1 MTETVTEDE
10 QRNKGRKV
18 LLSAIYIFFLG
29 IVVLSIFIRLGA
41 GEVLQTDEA
50 THGVNA
56 YEMLRHGN
64 ALVNTYKYAVDYF
77 NSKPPLSLWCIM
89 LSYRIFGTGSFGLR
103 FASAISGCLLCIIFS
118 VFLKKN
124 YGAAAAISF
133 TAAFPLMTALFEFH
147 MFRAGDMDAIYC
159 LLFGIAMI
167 ALYETSKGKKGMLQ
181 LYGAAFGLAFLAKS
195 IHAGV
200 ILVIGCLFLPCMW
213 RNLKRKSV
221 ILAALIAAG
230 IPGIWALARFRF
242 DGTGF
247 LYTMVFGEA
256 SDKIR
261 SSVNLAYLQD
271 IVKSK
276 IWIMMLA
283 VLLLDLLT
291 GLTDRERKGSIR
303 TFLAARCKDNYLY
316 ILWLCVPV
324 LLYSCAGSHMPWYIY
339 TSYIAAAVV
348 TGITVQDIVRRLCH
362 RKILLTIFM
371 LLYCT
376 ICLTVAGRQLQ
387 RLNLSGTGGNPGLQ
401 CYSALQEFKEK
412 YGNKYNA
419 RKVYIE
425 NNDNVYAEQGVWE
438 NDYVFY
444 AETSNDFRC
453 CDGGVKAFLQNH
465 DGLLLLDKDLWD
477 TYSKELTGYVI
488 LEDDSYL
495 IISTDKYS
503 DTHKKSK
510 PGK

>member
-1 MTETVTEDE
+1 MTETGTEDK
-10 QRNKGRKV
+10 QRNKVRKV
-18 LLSAIYIFFLG
+18 LSAAIYVFFLG
-29 IVVLSIFIRLGA
+29 SVVLSIFIRLGA

-64 ALVNTYKYAVDYF
+64 ALVNTYKYTVDYF

-89 LSYRIFGTGSFGLR
+89 LSYRIFGAGSFGLR
-103 FASAISGCLLCIIFS
+103 FASAVSGCLLCIIFS

-124 YGAAAAISF
+124 YGAVAAVSF
-133 TAAFPLMTALFEFH
+133 AAAFPLMTALFEFH

-159 LLFGIAMI
+159 LLFGISMI

-230 IPGIWALARFRF
+230 IPGIWALARFYF

-271 IVKSK
+271 IAKSK
-276 IWIMMLA
+276 IWILMLA

-291 GLTDRERKGSIR
+291 
-303 TFLAARCKDNYLY
+303 
-316 ILWLCVPV
+316 
-324 LLYSCAGSHMPWYIY
+324 
-339 TSYIAAAVV
+339 
-348 TGITVQDIVRRLCH
+348 
-362 RKILLTIFM
+362 
-371 LLYCT
+371 
-376 ICLTVAGRQLQ
+376 
-387 RLNLSGTGGNPGLQ
+387 
-401 CYSALQEFKEK
+401 
-412 YGNKYNA
+412 
-419 RKVYIE
+419 
-425 NNDNVYAEQGVWE
+425 
-438 NDYVFY
+438 
-444 AETSNDFRC
+444 
-453 CDGGVKAFLQNH
+453 
-465 DGLLLLDKDLWD
+465 
-477 TYSKELTGYVI
+477 
-488 LEDDSYL
+488 
-495 IISTDKYS
+495 
-503 DTHKKSK
+503 
-510 PGK
+510 